1 MSYGVAAAGTGGHVF
16 PALAVA
22 EALVDRGIA
31 RADIVFF
38 GGDRLE
44 ATVYPA
50 EGFPFV
56 RLDLQSLR
64 RSLSLRNASLPVTVA
79 RAARRAKTELID
91 RKVRVVLGMGS
102 YVTVPVGWAARRAGT
117 PLMLHE
123 QNAEAGLANRIMSR
137 WAATTFVSFAE
148 TSGLRDQVLVGNPI
162 RANLAGFARPDLRH
176 AAMNRYGLSPGPVV
190 VGVFGGSLGAGVI
203 NQAVASLAEHWSGSP
218 IQILHLA
225 GRAHEDDMRVISE
238 RSVVPWTVLGFEEA
252 MQYFYAAC
260 DIVIARAG
268 GAVAELAATGTPAVL
283 VPGTFGGGH
292 QAANASRFEAAGA
305 AVVVTEDR
313 LAELPKTLET
323 LVADSR
329 LRLDLAAGLKQLAHP
344 GAAAELARALQQAHG

>member
-1 MSYGVAAAGTGGHVF
+1 MSYAIAAAGTGGHIF

-22 EALVDRGIA
+22 ESLLDRGVTRREIA
-31 RADIVFF
+31 FF

-44 ATVYPA
+44 ADVYPA

-56 RLDLQSLR
+56 RLELQSLR
-64 RSLSLRNASLPVTVA
+64 RSLSFRNLLLPAAVA

-91 RKVRVVLGMGS
+91 REVKVVLGMGS
-102 YVTVPVGWAARRAGT
+102 YVTVPVGWAARRAGI

-137 WAATTFVSFAE
+137 FAVTTFASFSD
-148 TSGLRDQVLVGNPI
+148 TGGLREQVLVGNPI
-162 RANLAGFARPDLRH
+162 RANLSGFVRPDLRH
-176 AAMNRYGLSPGPVV
+176 AAMDRYGLSPGPVV
-190 VGVFGGSLGAGVI
+190 VGVFGGSLGAGAI
-203 NQAVASLAEHWSGSP
+203 NQAISSLAERWTGAP

-225 GRAHEDDMRVISE
+225 GRAHADEMRMISE
-238 RSVVPWTVLGFEEA
+238 RSAVPWIVLGFEED
-252 MQYFYAAC
+252 MDCFYAAC

-283 VPGTFGGGH
+283 VPGAFGGGH
-292 QAANASRFEAAGA
+292 QMANASRFEEAGA
-305 AVVVTEDR
+305 AVVVSEDR
-313 LAELPKTLET
+313 LSDLPNILEP

-329 LRLDLAAGLKQLAHP
+329 LRLNLTAGLKELAHP
-344 GAAAELARALQQAHG
+344 AAAADLALALQQAHG

>member
-1 MSYGVAAAGTGGHVF
+1 MSYGIAAAGTGGHVF

-22 EALVDRGIA
+22 EALLEGGVA
-31 RADIVFF
+31 RSDIVFF

-50 EGFPFV
+50 EGFAFV

-64 RSLSLRNASLPVTVA
+64 RSFSLRNALLPVTVA

-91 RKVRVVLGMGS
+91 RDVRVVLGMGS
-102 YVTVPVGWAARRAGT
+102 YVTVPVGWAARRAGI

-123 QNAEAGLANRIMSR
+123 QNAESGLANRIMSR
-137 WAATTFVSFAE
+137 FATNTFVSFAE
-148 TSGLRDQVLVGNPI
+148 TGGLTDQVLVGNPV
-162 RANLAGFARPDLRH
+162 RADLAGFARPDLRH
-176 AAMNRYGLSPGPVV
+176 AALDRYGLSPGPVV
-190 VGVFGGSLGAGVI
+190 VGVFGGSLGAGAI
-203 NQAVASLAEHWSGSP
+203 NRAIGSLAERWSGAP

-238 RSVVPWTVLGFEEA
+238 RSAVPWTVLGFEEA

-268 GAVAELAATGTPAVL
+268 GAVAELAVTGTPAIL
-283 VPGTFGGGH
+283 VPGAFGGGH
-292 QAANASRFEAAGA
+292 QVANASRFEAAGA
-305 AVVVTEDR
+305 AIVVSEDR
-313 LAELPKTLET
+313 LSELPEVLEPLIT
-323 LVADSR
+323 DSR
-329 LRLDLAAGLKQLAHP
+329 MRLNLAAGLKQLAHP
-344 GAAAELARALQQAHG
+344 SAATDLARVLQAAHG